1 MEKNHKRLAAKV
13 VLAPGDNTDPQTSI
27 TKGSFIP
34 TTNRKIVAISQKTSN
49 PPSTRRRGGGEQEPK
64 ANIKELTNLGTL
76 QVNNF
81 ELYVENIKQLLLCQ
95 IQYFKAG
102 SISTCY
108 SRWLDLT

>member
-1 MEKNHKRLAAKV
+1 MEKNHKRLATKV

-49 PPSTRRRGGGEQEPK
+49 PPSTRRRGGEQEPK
-64 ANIKELTNLGTL
+64 ANIKELTNLGTP